1 MKLKQNE
8 NMDDGEASTSKP
20 KFHGQ
25 QFMVQ
30 NLIQEFLR
38 NMEQRKPILRISLI
52 KYEEYSTMESSEFS
66 DSQTESSDYSESIK
80 KKKMILVPQILLIIL
95 SLTNLPLLLMN
106 MIFQI
111 QLILIP
117 LLALPHMETLVSD
130 S

>member
-80 KKKMILVPQILLIIL
+80 KKMMILVPQILLIIL
-95 SLTNLPLLLMN
+95 SLTYLPLLLMN